1 MKNIFVVLLLTFCS
15 LKPAA
20 HDPYWDVP
28 GVMPILRNELIREL
42 TALRYLTIY
51 GLMRN
56 AVEAPVL
63 NRPHIVEHVPAHQER
78 HRVRVVNN
86 QQERQTYNQKRHYQN
101 NKNNNRSNDR
111 QRHDQMNRL
120 VNQPKQRNQKR
131 LLKSFQRF

>member
-1 MKNIFVVLLLTFCS
+1 MKRMVFVVLLLTFCS

-20 HDPYWDVP
+20 HDPYWDAP
-28 GVMPILRNELIREL
+28 GMPIPRNELIREL
-42 TALRYLTIY
+42 TAIRYLTVY
-51 GLMRN
+51 GLMRD

-78 HRVRVVNN
+78 NIVRIINN

-101 NKNNNRSNDR
+101 NKNNNRNDR
-111 QRHDQMNRL
+111 QHHAQMNRP

-131 LLKSFQRF
+131 LAKSFQRL